1 LSGPAQFL
9 AGRWAVTV
17 ATGETGPGRRLAGRS
32 AYWTAMTEDTRTK
45 LELDWLKTI
54 AGALAAVSS
63 AVLLSTLGAAG
74 TIIGAALG
82 SVVATVGS
90 ALYSQGLAR
99 SGERLAQAQTAA
111 LRKVRIAQADVRR
124 AGRYQGDDPVVDAHL
139 AHAEERLD
147 EAKEDLGAMADE
159 PAALGWRERLASLP
173 WKRISLLAAG
183 LFAAAV
189 LAITAFELLAG
200 ESVSS
205 ITGGTDQDGGTTITR
220 IGGDSDDR
228 PSPDDKT
235 PVDDQPSPSDEPS
248 SEPSE
253 QASPTDEPSAEP
265 TDEPTGSPSDSPT
278 PVPTPTTPTTPAPT
292 LPAEPTTTAST
303 G

>member
-1 LSGPAQFL
+1 
-9 AGRWAVTV
+9 
-17 ATGETGPGRRLAGRS
+17 
-32 AYWTAMTEDTRTK
+32 MTEDTRTK

-111 LRKVRIAQADVRR
+111 LRKVRIAQSDVRR
-124 AGRYQGDDPVVDAHL
+124 AGLHQGDDPAVDAHL

-147 EAKEDLGAMADE
+147 EAKEDLGAITDE
-159 PAALGWRERLASLP
+159 PPALGWRERFVTLP
-173 WKRISLLAAG
+173 WKRISMVAAG
-183 LFAAAV
+183 VFVTAV

-220 IGGDSDDR
+220 IGDDSDDH
-228 PSPDDKT
+228 PSQDDKP
-235 PVDDQPSPSDEPS
+235 PVEDQPSPSGEPS
-248 SEPSE
+248 TEPSG

-265 TDEPTGSPSDSPT
+265 TDQPTDQPTESPSDSPT
-278 PVPTPTTPTTPAPT
+278 PVPTPLTPTTPAHT
-292 LPAEPTTTAST
+292 LPAEPTTTPSA